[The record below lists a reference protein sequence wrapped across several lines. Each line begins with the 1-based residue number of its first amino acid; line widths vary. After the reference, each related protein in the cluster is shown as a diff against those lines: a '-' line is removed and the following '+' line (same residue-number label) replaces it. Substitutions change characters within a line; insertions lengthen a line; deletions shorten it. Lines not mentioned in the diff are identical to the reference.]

1 MFWIVI
7 LLIIAICVFLP
18 GLWVK
23 HVMEKYRQPA
33 DRYRKQGSGGELAR
47 HLLDSFG
54 LGNVE
59 VEETSAGDHYDP
71 VAKAVRLTPDNYSG
85 YSLTAVTVATHE
97 VGHAIQDSRGESL
110 FLARQKL
117 VKTAMV
123 GERIAGMMLLAAPL
137 VLMLTRLP
145 QAGAI
150 TIMIGVVSMA
160 LSTMVH
166 LLTLPVEF
174 DASYGKALPILQKG
188 GYLHN
193 GDLEHAEKIL
203 KAAALTYVAA
213 SLTSLL
219 NLGRWVAV
227 LRR

>member
-1 MFWIVI
+1 MLWII
-7 LLIIAICVFLP
+7 LLLLIATVVFGP

-23 HVMEKYRQPA
+23 HVMEKYSQPA
-33 DRYRKQGSGGELAR
+33 DRYREQGSGAELAR

-54 LGNVE
+54 LDNVD
-59 VEETSAGDHYDP
+59 VEETTQGDHYDP
-71 VAKAVRLTPDNYSG
+71 AAKAVRLTPNNYSG
-85 YSLTAVTVATHE
+85 HSLTAVTVAAHE
-97 VGHAIQDSRGESL
+97 VGHAIQDSRRETL
-110 FLARQKL
+110 FQARQKL
-117 VKTAMV
+117 VKTAII
-123 GERIAGMMLLAAPL
+123 GERIAGLMLVAAPV
-137 VLMLTRLP
+137 VLMLTRVP

-160 LSTMVH
+160 LSTLVH

-188 GYLHN
+188 NYLHD
-193 GDLEHAEKIL
+193 GDLKHAEKIL

-219 NLGRWVAV
+219 NLGRWIAI

>member
-1 MFWIVI
+1 MLWII
-7 LLIIAICVFLP
+7 LLLLIATVVFGP

-23 HVMEKYRQPA
+23 HVMEKYSQPA
-33 DRYRKQGSGGELAR
+33 DRYREQGSGAELAR

-54 LGNVE
+54 LDNVD
-59 VEETSAGDHYDP
+59 VEETTQGDHYDP
-71 VAKAVRLTPDNYSG
+71 AAKAVRLTPNNYSG
-85 YSLTAVTVATHE
+85 HSLTAVTVAAHE
-97 VGHAIQDSRGESL
+97 VGHAIQDSRRETL

-117 VKTAMV
+117 VKTAII
-123 GERIAGMMLLAAPL
+123 GERIAGLMLIAAPV
-137 VLMLTRLP
+137 VLMLTRVP

-160 LSTMVH
+160 LSTLVH

-188 GYLHN
+188 NYLHD
-193 GDLEHAEKIL
+193 GDLKHAEKIL

-219 NLGRWVAV
+219 NLGRWIAI

>member
-54 LGNVE
+54 LGDVE

-85 YSLTAVTVATHE
+85 YSLTAVTVAAHE

-117 VKTAMV
+117 VKAAMV
-123 GERIAGMMLLAAPL
+123 GERIAGMMLVAAPL

-145 QAGAI
+145 QAGAL
-150 TIMIGVVSMA
+150 TIMIGIVSMA
-160 LSTMVH
+160 LGTLVH
-166 LLTLPVEF
+166 LMTLPVEF
-174 DASYGKALPILQKG
+174 DASYGKALPILKKG
-188 GYLHN
+188 DYLHD

>member
-23 HVMEKYRQPA
+23 HVMEKYKQPA
-33 DRYRKQGSGGELAR
+33 DRYREQGSGGELAR
-47 HLLDSFG
+47 HLLDRFG
-54 LGNVE
+54 LGDVE

-85 YSLTAVTVATHE
+85 CSLTAVTVAAHE

-117 VKTAMV
+117 VKAAV
-123 GERIAGMMLLAAPL
+123 LGERIAGIMLVAAPI

-145 QAGAI
+145 QAGALMI
-150 TIMIGVVSMA
+150 VIGVVSIA
-160 LSTMVH
+160 LGTLVH
-166 LLTLPVEF
+166 LVTLPVEF
-174 DASYGKALPILQKG
+174 DASYGKALPLLKEG
-188 GYLHN
+188 DYLHD
-193 GDLEHAEKIL
+193 GDLKHAEKIL

-219 NLGRWVAV
+219 NLGRWIAV

>member
-7 LLIIAICVFLP
+7 FLIVAICVFLP
-18 GLWVK
+18 SLWVK
-23 HVMEKYRQPA
+23 HVLEKYRQPA

-47 HLLDSFG
+47 HLLDSCG
-54 LGNVE
+54 LSDVE

-71 VAKAVRLTPDNYSG
+71 VAKTVRLTPDNYRG
-85 YSLTAVTVATHE
+85 YSLTAVTVAAHE

-117 VKTAMV
+117 VKAAMV
-123 GERIAGMMLLAAPL
+123 GERIAGMMLVAAPL

-145 QAGAI
+145 QAGAL
-150 TIMIGVVSMA
+150 TIMIGIVSMA
-160 LSTMVH
+160 LGTLVH
-166 LLTLPVEF
+166 LMTLPVEF
-174 DASYGKALPILQKG
+174 DASYGKALPILKEG
-188 GYLHN
+188 DYLYD

>member
-7 LLIIAICVFLP
+7 LLIIAMCIFLP
-18 GLWVK
+18 SLWVK

-47 HLLDSFG
+47 HLLDSVG
-54 LGNVE
+54 LGNVGI
-59 VEETSAGDHYDP
+59 EETSAGDHYDP
-71 VAKAVRLTPDNYSG
+71 VAKTVRLTPDNYSG
-85 YSLTAVTVATHE
+85 YSLTAVTVAAHE

-123 GERIAGMMLLAAPL
+123 GERIAGMMLVAAPL
-137 VLMLTRLP
+137 ILMLTRLP

-150 TIMIGVVSMA
+150 TIMIGIVSMA

-174 DASYGKALPILQKG
+174 DASYDKALPILQKG
-188 GYLHN
+188 GYLHD

-213 SLTSLL
+213 SLTSLF
-219 NLGRWVAV
+219 NLGRWIAV

>member
-1 MFWIVI
+1 MIWIVLI
-7 LLIIAICVFLP
+7 LIIALCVFLP

-23 HVMEKYRQPA
+23 HVMEKYSQPA
-33 DRYRKQGSGGELAR
+33 DRYREQGSGAELAR
-47 HLLDSFG
+47 HLLDSYD
-54 LGNVE
+54 LGNVK
-59 VEETSAGDHYDP
+59 VEETTSGDHYDP
-71 VAKAVRLTPDNYSG
+71 AAKAVRLTPDNYSG
-85 YSLTAVTVATHE
+85 YSLTAVTVAAHE
-97 VGHAIQDSRGESL
+97 VGHAIQDSRGEPL

-117 VKTAMV
+117 VKTAVV
-123 GERIAGMMLLAAPL
+123 GERLAGMMLVAAPI
-137 VLMLTRLP
+137 VLMLTRVP

-150 TIMIGVVSMA
+150 TMLIGVLSMA
-160 LSTMVH
+160 LSTLVH

-174 DASYGKALPILQKG
+174 DASYGKALPILEKG
-188 GYLHN
+188 GYLHD

-219 NLGRWVAV
+219 NLGRWIAV

>member
-1 MFWIVI
+1 MFWIII
-7 LLIIAICVFLP
+7 LLIIATCVFLP
-18 GLWVK
+18 DLWVK
-23 HVMEKYRQPA
+23 HVMQKYSQPA
-33 DRYRKQGSGGELAR
+33 DRYREQGSGGELAR
-47 HLLDSFG
+47 HLLDSAG
-54 LGNVE
+54 LDNVN

-71 VAKAVRLTPDNYSG
+71 VAKAVRLTPGNYSG
-85 YSLTAVTVATHE
+85 YSLTAVTVAAHE
-97 VGHAIQDSRGESL
+97 VGHAIQDSRGEAL

-123 GERIAGMMLLAAPL
+123 GERIAGIMLVAAPF

-150 TIMIGVVSMA
+150 TIGIGVASMA

-188 GYLHN
+188 SYLHD
-193 GDLEHAEKIL
+193 GDLVHAEKIL

-213 SLTSLL
+213 SLGSLL

>member
-1 MFWIVI
+1 MLWII
-7 LLIIAICVFLP
+7 LLLLIATVVFGP

-23 HVMEKYRQPA
+23 HVMEKYSQPA
-33 DRYRKQGSGGELAR
+33 DRYREQGSGAELAR

-54 LGNVE
+54 LDNVD
-59 VEETSAGDHYDP
+59 VEETTQGDHYDP
-71 VAKAVRLTPDNYSG
+71 AAKAVRLTPNNYSG
-85 YSLTAVTVATHE
+85 HSLTAVTVAAHE
-97 VGHAIQDSRGESL
+97 VGHAIQDSRRETL

-117 VKTAMV
+117 VKTAII
-123 GERIAGMMLLAAPL
+123 GERIAGLMLVAAPV
-137 VLMLTRLP
+137 VLMLTRVP

-160 LSTMVH
+160 LSTLVH

-188 GYLHN
+188 NYLHD
-193 GDLEHAEKIL
+193 GDLKHAEKIL

-219 NLGRWVAV
+219 NLGRWIAI

>member
-7 LLIIAICVFLP
+7 LLIVAICVFLP
-18 GLWVK
+18 SLWVK

-33 DRYRKQGSGGELAR
+33 DRYRSRGSGGELAR
-47 HLLDSFG
+47 HLLDRFG
-54 LGNVE
+54 LSDVG
-59 VEETSAGDHYDP
+59 VEETSVGDHYDP
-71 VAKAVRLTPDNYSG
+71 VAKTVRLTPDNYTG
-85 YSLTAVTVATHE
+85 YSLTAVTVAAHE

-117 VKTAMV
+117 VKAAV
-123 GERIAGMMLLAAPL
+123 IGERIAGVMLVAAPL

-145 QAGAI
+145 QAGAL

-160 LSTMVH
+160 LGALVH
-166 LLTLPVEF
+166 LMTLPVEF
-174 DASYGKALPILQKG
+174 DASYGKALPILKEG
-188 GYLHN
+188 DYLHD

-213 SLTSLL
+213 SLASLL
-219 NLGRWVAV
+219 NLGRWITVF
-227 LRR
+227 RR

>member
-1 MFWIVI
+1 MFWIII
-7 LLIIAICVFLP
+7 LLIIAVCVFLP

-85 YSLTAVTVATHE
+85 YSLTAVTVAAHE
-97 VGHAIQDSRGESL
+97 VGHAIQDSRGEFL

-123 GERIAGMMLLAAPL
+123 GERIAGMMLVAAPL

-145 QAGAI
+145 QAGVI
-150 TIMIGVVSMA
+150 TIMIGIVSMA

-188 GYLHN
+188 GYLHD

-219 NLGRWVAV
+219 NLGRWIAV

>member
-1 MFWIVI
+1 MLWII
-7 LLIIAICVFLP
+7 LLILIATVVFGP

-23 HVMEKYRQPA
+23 HVMEKYSQPA
-33 DRYRKQGSGGELAR
+33 DRYREQGSGAELAR

-54 LGNVE
+54 LDNID
-59 VEETSAGDHYDP
+59 VEETANGDHYDP
-71 VAKAVRLTPDNYSG
+71 AAKAVRLTPNNYSG
-85 YSLTAVTVATHE
+85 HSLTAVTVAAHE
-97 VGHAIQDSRGESL
+97 VGHAIQDSRRETL

-117 VKTAMV
+117 VKTAMI
-123 GERIAGMMLLAAPL
+123 GERIAGLMLVAAPV
-137 VLMLTRLP
+137 VLMLTRVP

-160 LSTMVH
+160 LSTLVH

-188 GYLHN
+188 NYLHD
-193 GDLEHAEKIL
+193 GDLKHAEKIL

-219 NLGRWVAV
+219 NLGRWIAI

>member
-1 MFWIVI
+1 MFWIVL

-23 HVMEKYRQPA
+23 HVMQKYSQPA

-47 HLLDSFG
+47 HLLDCSG
-54 LGNVE
+54 LSNVV

-71 VAKAVRLTPDNYSG
+71 VAKAVRLTPENHSG
-85 YSLTAVTVATHE
+85 YSLTAVTVAAHE
-97 VGHAIQDSRGESL
+97 VGHAIQDSRGEAL

-123 GERIAGMMLLAAPL
+123 GERIAGIMLVAAPL

-150 TIMIGVVSMA
+150 TIMIGIVSMA
-160 LSTMVH
+160 LSTLVH

-174 DASYGKALPILQKG
+174 DASYGKALPILKEG
-188 GYLHN
+188 GYLHD

-219 NLGRWVAV
+219 NLGRWIAV